1 MGLFDRNQNEA
12 AYVGGKKHWTD
23 VIKNSGPG
31 ELLIWR
37 QPEEDFNTNSTL
49 VVMPG
54 EEAIFIKN
62 GVVEQTFDNGTYKL
76 TTENYP
82 FLSRLRNAFS
92 GGISSFNCVVY
103 FVRKAHT
110 MEMRWG
116 TASPIQVRDPIMMI
130 ATSLQA
136 RGAYKVQ
143 VENGVKFLTK
153 LLGNNVPFAMQE
165 ELDKYFASEFQQ
177 HIKASIAKYV
187 KNSQQEILGICS
199 EQDVLAENMK
209 PLLQEILDDYGLK
222 LVSFSIMGL
231 DIPENDPNRAKLE
244 DAFAQKGVMNILGDD
259 WARLQSSEILRDL
272 ANNPGAGGAAAAG
285 AGIGMG
291 AAAGGVFGS
300 MAQQMFAP
308 MNPGQQG
315 QMNGQMGGQTG
326 QNQMQGGMS
335 GRFTQ
340 RNPAQA
346 QNMAPNMG
354 SNMAPEGVNAATGG
368 APETVCPKCGA
379 VAAPGT
385 KFCGQCGTP
394 LNQKVFCTNCG
405 AEMAPGTRFCGQCGK
420 ERVQ

>member
-62 GVVEQTFDNGTYKL
+62 GVVEQVFENGTYKL

-82 FLSRLRNAFS
+82 FISRLRNAFS
-92 GGISSFNCVVY
+92 GGISTFNCVVY
-103 FVRKAHT
+103 FVRKAHS

-116 TASPIQVRDPIMMI
+116 TDSPIQVRDPIMMI

-143 VENGVKFLTK
+143 VDNGVKFLTK

-165 ELDKYFASEFQQ
+165 ELDKYFYSEFLQ

-199 EQDVLAENMK
+199 EQDVLAENVK
-209 PLLQEILDDYGLK
+209 PILQEILDDYGLK

-231 DIPENDPNRAKLE
+231 DIPENDPNRAMLE
-244 DAFAQKGVMNILGDD
+244 EAFAKKGVVNILGDD
-259 WARLQSSEILRDL
+259 WARIQSSEILRDL

-300 MAQQMFAP
+300 MAQQMFSTP
-308 MNPGQQG
+308 MNGNGQQG
-315 QMNGQMGGQTG
+315 QMNGQMNGQQG
-326 QNQMQGGMS
+326 MNQMQGGMS

-340 RNPAQA
+340 RKQEQTSVNPPDSAG
-346 QNMAPNMG
+346 MG
-354 SNMAPEGVNAATGG
+354 AAATQGL
-368 APETVCPKCGA
+368 VCPKCGA
-379 VAAPGT
+379 AAASGM
-385 KFCGQCGTP
+385 KFCGQCGSP
-394 LNQKVFCTNCG
+394 LNQKIFCTNCG
-405 AEMAPGTRFCGQCGK
+405 AEMTPGMRFCGQCGK
-420 ERVQ
+420 ERIQ